1 MKIEK
6 NSTANEAGKFK
17 NLFLMVAAMVFAL
30 GILMTSV
37 VRTTAL
43 TAAKPAAKNLT
54 PTPAVVQIPKPVDYF
69 LAYPGVLPDHML
81 YSLKMIRDRVWLW
94 LTTDPLKKG
103 QTLLLFADKRL
114 GAGKALIEGGKVD
127 LGVTTL
133 TKGEKYLEQSIAQA
147 ILAKSKGRDASL
159 LLENLSR
166 ATLKH
171 EEVLLGVREK
181 LDESQKRV
189 IDNLLDYSRRGQEQV
204 KQTLG
209 K

>member
-1 MKIEK
+1 M
-6 NSTANEAGKFK
+6 K
-17 NLFLMVAAMVFAL
+17 NLIFVLAAMVFAL

-43 TAAKPAAKNLT
+43 TAAKLAAKNLT
-54 PTPAVVQIPKPVDYF
+54 PTPAVVQVPKPVDYF

-94 LTTDPLKKG
+94 LTADPLKRG

-114 GAGKALIEGGKVD
+114 GAGKALIEGGKID

-189 IDNLLDYSRRGQEQV
+189 IDNLLDYSRRGQEQL
-204 KQTLG
+204 K
-209 K
+209 